1 MGLSACKIIELPR
14 IQNSA
19 GNLSVVEGGIHV
31 PFGIAR
37 VYYLYDVP
45 GGAQRGGHAHRRL
58 QQLVI
63 AMSGSFDIVLDDGT
77 SRQSYHMNRSYYG
90 LYIDTMIWRE
100 LENFSSG
107 AVCLVLASIGY
118 DESDYYRNY
127 DDFLRVVR
135 ECK

>member
-19 GNLSVVEGGIHV
+19 GNLSIVEGETHV

-45 GGAQRGGHAHRRL
+45 GGARRGGHAHKRL
-58 QQLVI
+58 QQFVI
-63 AMSGSFDIVLDDGT
+63 AMSGSFDITLDDGT
-77 SRQSYHMNRSYYG
+77 SRQCHHMNRSYYG

-100 LENFSSG
+100 LGNFSSG
-107 AVCLVLASIGY
+107 AVCLVLASARY
-118 DESDYYRNY
+118 DESDYYRDY
-127 DDFLRVVR
+127 GEFLRIVR
-135 ECK
+135 EGR